1 MSVMHAMIQQLVK
14 ITALEGSFYRI
25 RANCVAAGVTATYAR
40 CRKEVSTMSKTIQE
54 NEAFLENA

>member
-1 MSVMHAMIQQLVK
+1 MIHQLVK
-14 ITALEGSFYRI
+14 ITALEGAYYRI

-40 CRKEVSTMSKTIQE
+40 CRKEVSTMGKTVEE